1 VGVTVCAYR
10 SIEQWIF
17 LNHADAALM
26 NIPLLLDL
34 WVHNR
39 NYETTLLEVPS
50 QETSM

>member
-1 VGVTVCAYR
+1 M
-10 SIEQWIF
+10 F

-34 WVHNR
+34 WIHNR
-39 NYETTLLEVPS
+39 NYETTLLEVSS